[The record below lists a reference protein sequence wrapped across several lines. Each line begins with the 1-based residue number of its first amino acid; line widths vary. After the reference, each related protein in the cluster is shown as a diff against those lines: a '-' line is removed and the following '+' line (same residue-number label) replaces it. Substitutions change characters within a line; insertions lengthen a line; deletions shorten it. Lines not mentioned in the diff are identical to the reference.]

1 MSIYFS
7 FEENEV
13 SGKLWRILYTYVFQR
28 WRQAAE
34 ERAETW
40 LTNRYWRHLPDRG
53 IEYVGSGQM
62 YAFLVIRIVP
72 IGDSNDY
79 RKDKSWEF
87 VLFIE
92 IMSPEDETYPT

>member
-1 MSIYFS
+1 
-7 FEENEV
+7 
-13 SGKLWRILYTYVFQR
+13 
-28 WRQAAE
+28 
-34 ERAETW
+34 
-40 LTNRYWRHLPDRG
+40 
-53 IEYVGSGQM
+53 M